1 MKTSLKVLA
10 SCLWLAVASPDGRAQ
25 IILLPTVVGVEGGIA
40 IPLGG
45 LSDRLKPGWS
55 GAVLLRPASDEKP
68 RWGARLEMLSFT
80 EENREALVLKRKKE
94 IAGVEQ
100 VFGLPL
106 AGLEVSVQAV
116 GLLATGTFPVF
127 ASEFVEADAG
137 FGFGFYRWTSLRGA
151 FRDTLIADSLGTPVT
166 LAILNVPENRQQE
179 WSGGFELGADVRVR
193 AFEPVWFSLGV
204 RYKMII
210 GELWPA
216 LALDMENVSGLQM
229 LDVRLGLHARL

>member
-1 MKTSLKVLA
+1 MKTFLRSLATL
-10 SCLWLAVASPDGRAQ
+10 LWLALASPDGRAQ
-25 IILLPTVVGVEGGIA
+25 IILSPSVVGIEGGIA

-45 LSDRLKPGWS
+45 LSDRVKPGWS
-55 GAVLLRPASDEKP
+55 GALLVQPATDDKP
-68 RWGARLEMLSFT
+68 RWGARLEWLSFT
-80 EENREALVLKRKKE
+80 EENREALALKRKKE

-106 AGLEVSVQAV
+106 TGLEVSVQAV
-116 GLLATGTFPVF
+116 GLLATGTFPLF
-127 ASEFVEADAG
+127 AGEFVEADGA

-151 FRDTLIADSLGTPVT
+151 FRGTLVADSLGTPVT

-179 WSGGFELGADVRVR
+179 WSGGFDLGADVRVR
-193 AFEPVWFSLGV
+193 VFEPLWFSLGA
-204 RYKMII
+204 RYTMII

-229 LDVRLGLHARL
+229 LDVRMGFHARL

>member
-1 MKTSLKVLA
+1 MKTSLKYLAAVLWFMA
-10 SCLWLAVASPDGRAQ
+10 ALPDARAQ
-25 IILLPTVVGVEGGIA
+25 IILSPTVVGVEGGIA

-45 LSDRLKPGWS
+45 LSNRVKPGWS
-55 GAVLLRPASDEKP
+55 AALLLQPASDDKP

-80 EENREALVLKRKKE
+80 EENRDALVLKRKKE
-94 IAGVEQ
+94 VAGVER
-100 VFGLPL
+100 VFDLPL
-106 AGLEVSVQAV
+106 SGIDVSVQAV
-116 GLLATGTFPVF
+116 GLLSTGTFPVF

-137 FGFGFYRWTSLRGA
+137 FGFGFYRWTSVRGA
-151 FRDTLIADSLGTPVT
+151 FRDTLVADSVGTPVT

-193 AFEPVWFSLGV
+193 AFEPVWFSFGV

-229 LDVRLGLHARL
+229 FDVRMGVHARL

>member
-1 MKTSLKVLA
+1 MKTSLKFLA
-10 SCLWLAVASPDGRAQ
+10 AMMWFVAASPDARAQ
-25 IILLPTVVGVEGGIA
+25 IILSPTVVGVEVGFV

-45 LSDRLKPGWS
+45 LSDRVKPGWS
-55 GAVLLRPASDEKP
+55 GALLLQPPSDDKP

-80 EENREALVLKRKKE
+80 DENRDALVLKRKKE
-94 IAGVEQ
+94 VAGVEEI
-100 VFGLPL
+100 FSLPL
-106 AGLEVSVQAV
+106 SGLDVSVQAV
-116 GLLATGTFPVF
+116 GLLATGTFPAF
-127 ASEFVEADAG
+127 AGEYIEADGSFA
-137 FGFGFYRWTSLRGA
+137 FGFYRWTSVRGS
-151 FRDTLIADSLGTPVT
+151 FGGTLVADSLGTPVT

-193 AFEPVWFSLGV
+193 AFEPVWFSLGM